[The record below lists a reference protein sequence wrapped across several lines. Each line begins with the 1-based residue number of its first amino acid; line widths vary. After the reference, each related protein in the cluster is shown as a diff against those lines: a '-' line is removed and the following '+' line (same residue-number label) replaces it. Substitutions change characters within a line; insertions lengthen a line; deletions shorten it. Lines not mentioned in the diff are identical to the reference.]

1 VAVGPEKLACV
12 PVEQPDEA
20 QRVDQDAGDSETC
33 LGPQA
38 QTIFSGFEDASGHL
52 GKLNSNEVAEDF

>member
-1 VAVGPEKLACV
+1 MAVGHEYLACV

-20 QRVDQDAGDSETC
+20 QRVDQDASDSETC

-38 QTIFSGFEDASGHL
+38 PLFRFFKMHMATCE
-52 GKLNSNEVAEDF
+52 N